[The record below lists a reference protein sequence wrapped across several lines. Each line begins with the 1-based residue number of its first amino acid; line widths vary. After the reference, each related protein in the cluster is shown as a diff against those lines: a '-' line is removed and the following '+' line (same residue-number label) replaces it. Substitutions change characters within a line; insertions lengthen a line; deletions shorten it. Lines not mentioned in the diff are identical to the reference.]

1 VIGLYTDENVDRRI
15 VEALRRRDV
24 DVLTAYESGL
34 TGSVDDE
41 QHLELA
47 TDKDR
52 ALLTADTDLL
62 AIGHRWVGESRAH
75 AGVIFYHQ
83 RWTTLGHVVNQ
94 VYRIARG
101 LEAKDLRNRILFV
114 SWNRRRSSS

>member
-52 ALLTADTDLL
+52 ARAQAL
-62 AIGHRWVGESRAH
+62 ASA
-75 AGVIFYHQ
+75 
-83 RWTTLGHVVNQ
+83 
-94 VYRIARG
+94 
-101 LEAKDLRNRILFV
+101 
-114 SWNRRRSSS
+114 RRSSPRRAS